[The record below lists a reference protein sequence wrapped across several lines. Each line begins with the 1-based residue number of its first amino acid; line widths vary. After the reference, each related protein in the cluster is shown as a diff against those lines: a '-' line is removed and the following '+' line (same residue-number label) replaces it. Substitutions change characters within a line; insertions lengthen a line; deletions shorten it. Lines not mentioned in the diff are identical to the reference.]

1 MNSVAKG
8 LYLQKLWN
16 KLVKTTFLEPSFLTR
31 RGWSALYSP
40 KAMLWWKLSL
50 ATLLA
55 QAACARWKRWE
66 RSFVREIAPVK
77 VWLPFFGIKRFVG
90 HCGWPQNAADEF
102 IKDLSHFGKLFP
114 TKVCIVWAQQWLKSG
129 LQVVT
134 WAVHGLDEKNEL
146 EKLSWLSEWKQ
157 MILMDKNPAS
167 QLGCKKKKSI
177 YKYIFIYIYT
187 FIYIYILP
195 PRTYLF

>member
-55 QAACARWKRWE
+55 QAACAPWKRWE
-66 RSFVREIAPVK
+66 RSFVREIVPVK

-102 IKDLSHFGKLFP
+102 IKDLSHFGNVPNK
-114 TKVCIVWAQQWLKSG
+114 G
-129 LQVVT
+129 
-134 WAVHGLDEKNEL
+134 VHC
-146 EKLSWLSEWKQ
+146 LS
-157 MILMDKNPAS
+157 PAMTEERS
-167 QLGCKKKKSI
+167 TSCHLGCAWIRWEKTSWRSWVDLANGSRWSWWTKTRLASWGVKRKRI
-177 YKYIFIYIYT
+177 
-187 FIYIYILP
+187 
-195 PRTYLF
+195 

>member
-66 RSFVREIAPVK
+66 RSFVREIVPVK
-77 VWLPFFGIKRFVG
+77 VWLPFFGIKRLVG

-134 WAVHGLDEKNEL
+134 WAVHGLDEKKRVGEAEL
-146 EKLSWLSEWKQ
+146 
-157 MILMDKNPAS
+157 
-167 QLGCKKKKSI
+167 
-177 YKYIFIYIYT
+177 T
-187 FIYIYILP
+187 
-195 PRTYLF
+195 